1 MSEHASRARILDVR
15 EERKGTRFE
24 FREDSEGNY
33 VLEGYA
39 ATFTPYDVYG
49 GPERGGWVE
58 TLTPTSFDRT
68 LGESPD
74 VMLLI
79 NHEGLPLARTK
90 SGTLDL
96 SRDSHGLRI
105 RATLDRSD
113 PDVQALAPK
122 LKPQANGRSNMDE
135 MSFAFR
141 VKDQVWDDNYTNRT
155 ITEVSLHKGD
165 VSVVNFGMNPGT
177 RAILQQ
183 GVEALSSLSHKELVE
198 LRRLDPDLVHR
209 AELALSTIGSPNR
222 GSMVTLKAGGG
233 GGGGATVR
241 AWRSDDDHD
250 LTNGRCSICE
260 NARAKTPK
268 AYANVGNF
276 ADPGYLDASGNQAK
290 GGNGVKRYPIDAKHV
305 QAAWSYIN
313 MPKNQKGYTPTQ
325 LAAVKSKIK
334 AAMKRHGHDVSEDSG
349 KQAASASYTHGMMAG
364 VSHVDMV
371 RNADG
376 GTTLWAVMFD
386 GSRTPLPS
394 SPASSL
400 TQGSRPAP
408 GDARLGGLAPYVW
421 DPFGK
426 GTTPDPHDVSY
437 DDVYSGDADDDAH
450 ENEVPAPDPS
460 ADAGSGFRD
469 FGGKKAAPFK
479 KGGGREGDG
488 EDEDDEDDEGRSA
501 PDAADEMGDYEG
513 MDADDALDAQED
525 EDEDEHED
533 DVESGLDDLIEL
545 SQGPINVTRA
555 LHTFRNMTGIPD
567 IRNVSEGLAY
577 LRHADQRQLA
587 SKYFE
592 EGLLA

>member
-1 MSEHASRARILDVR
+1 MATQECHSNRARILDVR
-15 EERKGTRFE
+15 EERKGTHFE

-58 TLTPTSFDRT
+58 TLTPTAFDRT

-90 SGTLDL
+90 SGTLAL

-209 AELALSTIGSPNR
+209 ATVALASLPD
-222 GSMVTLKAGGG
+222 
-233 GGGGATVR
+233 TVGRLMPKTKR

-250 LTNGRCSICE
+250 LTDGRCATCE
-260 NARAKTPK
+260 NQRAKTPK

-334 AAMKRHGHDVSEDSG
+334 AAMKSAGHDVSEDSG

-376 GTTLWAVMFD
+376 GTTLWAVMYD

-394 SPASSL
+394 SPASTL
-400 TQGSRPAP
+400 QQGSRPAP

-421 DPFGK
+421 DPFGR
-426 GTTPDPHDVSY
+426 GTTQDPHDAGY
-437 DDVYSGDADDDAH
+437 DEVYSGDADDDAH
-450 ENEVPAPDPS
+450 ENEVTAPQPS

-469 FGGKKAAPFK
+469 FGGKKAPPFK
-479 KGGGREGDG
+479 KGGGQGD
-488 EDEDDEDDEGRSA
+488 EDEDDDETKRQFPDADDEL
-501 PDAADEMGDYEG
+501 GDYEG
-513 MDADDALDAQED
+513 EDVEGAIAAQED
-525 EDEDEHED
+525 SDEDEHED
-533 DVESGLDDLIEL
+533 GVPDSEIDDDLIEL
-545 SQGPINVTRA
+545 NSGGPINVSRA

-567 IRNVSEGLAY
+567 IKNVSDGLAY

-592 EGLLA
+592 EGLRA